1 MLARA
6 VMIAGSR
13 SQMPASARP
22 GIKLKQ
28 AGIPFTIFEKNP
40 SLGGTWYENDYPD
53 CGVDVQSQLYSFS
66 FEPAPPGGWSQFFA
80 KRDELLGYF
89 DYCADKYK
97 IREHMEFGISVEAAA
112 FEDGRWR
119 VETTAADGAR
129 TTTTHNVFVSCVG
142 QLNRPSIPPISGAET
157 FQGDAFHT
165 ARWGGRD
172 LTGKRVALIG
182 TGCSAVQ
189 TLRTTAQKA
198 EHVYV
203 FQRTPNWIVQN
214 PNYYKQVVSGTRLGY
229 IVWLPCRP
237 AIFAFTPQSSATTTA
252 LPQA

>member
-1 MLARA
+1 
-6 VMIAGSR
+6 MIAGSR

-229 IVWLPCRP
+229 IVWLPCCP

-252 LPQA
+252 LPQT